1 MAKGLRSKSER
12 RNRAALR
19 EKVFGPVEQARLDRL
34 VNHLNEHTSAQE
46 ATMKIDEPTPQTTE
60 PSEEVERGRTA
71 VVETEKMTMDVDGQA
86 SGTVEDRPMTKL
98 QKEKL
103 FMSRNAFKKKMKAR
117 GKSTFRKKAKR

>member
-46 ATMKIDEPTPQTTE
+46 ATMKIDEPTAQTTE
-60 PSEEVERGRTA
+60 STEEVERGRTA
-71 VVETEKMTMDVDGQA
+71 VVENEMTMDVDGQT
-86 SGTVEDRPMTKL
+86 SGTVEDRPMSKL